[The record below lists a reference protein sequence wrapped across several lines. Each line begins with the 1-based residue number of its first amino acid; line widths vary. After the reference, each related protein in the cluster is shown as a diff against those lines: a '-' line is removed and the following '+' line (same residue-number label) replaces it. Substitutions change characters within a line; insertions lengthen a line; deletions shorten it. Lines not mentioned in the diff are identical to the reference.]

1 MRDAALAASK
11 APRATDV
18 PTPERVDWDALIA
31 DARGRDGGVVP
42 ETLHPTRRKPPGE
55 AAARRALVG
64 GPDAFLPSRLAMY
77 DKRNDPNVPRAL
89 SGLSPYLHF
98 GQLSAQRVAL
108 ETNAARTEATAAAA
122 DAFVEEV
129 VVRSELSDNYC
140 FHEPNYDN
148 INGAS
153 GWAIESL
160 RLHAEDARDPAYSL
174 EELES
179 GSTRDELWNA
189 AQLEMVH
196 FGAMHGFLRMY
207 WAKKILEWTAE
218 GPEVAL
224 ERAIYLN
231 DKYQLDGRDSNGYVG
246 CMWAICGVHDNAW
259 KERDVFGKIRYM
271 NYNGCKRKFK
281 IDEYVER
288 IEREVREELAAQ
300 SDASSVNV
308 E

>member
-1 MRDAALAASK
+1 
-11 APRATDV
+11 
-18 PTPERVDWDALIA
+18 
-31 DARGRDGGVVP
+31 
-42 ETLHPTRRKPPGE
+42 
-55 AAARRALVG
+55 
-64 GPDAFLPSRLAMY
+64 
-77 DKRNDPNVPRAL
+77 
-89 SGLSPYLHF
+89 
-98 GQLSAQRVAL
+98 
-108 ETNAARTEATAAAA
+108 
-122 DAFVEEV
+122 
-129 VVRSELSDNYC
+129 
-140 FHEPNYDN
+140 
-148 INGAS
+148 
-153 GWAIESL
+153 
-160 RLHAEDARDPAYSL
+160 
-174 EELES
+174 
-179 GSTRDELWNA
+179 
-189 AQLEMVH
+189 
-196 FGAMHGFLRMY
+196 MY